1 MEDTTP
7 SKSTLPAGARPDT
20 SVLVPLS
27 ARTSTFSRS
36 SSFGPAR
43 PRSTSQSSSQSQA
56 TSSSIEEAQPI
67 SKRPPVASGVSRR
80 DISIAGANQTIL
92 TEASFAVTQDR
103 LVQAITQ
110 VYPYEPHWDKL
121 GDLDLA
127 GHGLESVTKMKDYL
141 PALVNLNL

>member
-7 SKSTLPAGARPDT
+7 SKSTIPAGARPDT

-27 ARTSTFSRS
+27 ARASTFSRS
-36 SSFGPAR
+36 SSFGPNR

-56 TSSSIEEAQPI
+56 TASSSTDEVHRPN
-67 SKRPPVASGVSRR
+67 RPPVASGVVRR
-80 DISIAGANQTIL
+80 DISIVGANQTIL

-127 GHGLESVTKMKDYL
+127 GHGLESVTKLKDYL